1 MGAGAAGASE
11 QRLPV
16 RRRFEVFEMHM
27 VIYALVEASTHDD
40 ALATGKTVFDRL
52 VGADPH
58 AGAVFDYHVTF
69 DEEDTSVAGKA
80 RWGELPTAAPVDSD
94 DGQDLLERGWEAT
107 KEEFERNLERV
118 KEALNELS
126 DEEIMRDEDLARHAF
141 HQVGAYDGPTIF
153 LYNEH
158 ANGIRHREQLDRVL
172 EESEE
177 LWIVPADVHF

>member
-1 MGAGAAGASE
+1 
-11 QRLPV
+11 
-16 RRRFEVFEMHM
+16 MHM
-27 VIYALVEASTHDD
+27 VIYALVEESTHDD
-40 ALATGKTVFDRL
+40 ALASGKSVFDRL

-69 DEEDTSVAGKA
+69 DKEDTSVAGKA

-94 DGQDLLERGWEAT
+94 AGQDLLERGWEAT

-118 KEALNELS
+118 REALDELS

-153 LYNEH
+153 LYNEY